1 MKLEKLAANGA
12 LVRWSLDLDKS
23 ILVMTTQELLR
34 ELDEINRSLAYI
46 HEDIT
51 ERGYPTHEE
60 VKRRRELNQRSV
72 DLSAQ
77 IPVNIDNK
85 S

>member
-1 MKLEKLAANGA
+1 MDKLIAQM
-12 LVRWSLDLDKS
+12 S
-23 ILVMTTQELLR
+23 IGELIA
-34 ELDEINRSLAYI
+34 EMDEVNRALAYI
-46 HEDIT
+46 QEDVT